1 MLRRQRQSTDQEARR
16 LVAISNRVPGST
28 DLSIR
33 KIDNREVV
41 WVESKPTSKRGALTE
56 DDGKRIALA
65 ARWALSIKKPL
76 VMVLSTSG
84 AAIDDGIAALAGW
97 GQAAKAVS
105 DCSGI
110 VPILAALVGPAVS
123 GPALLLGL
131 ADYVVATSDS
141 VAYLSGPTMVESFT
155 AVPVSSKELGGA
167 SIHAVKNGVIYEQV
181 DSTQDAILAIE
192 SMLDYLPDSTD
203 ELPYRSIPD
212 DEVERTSLRLLEVIP
227 ASSTGSYDVRLIIKE
242 ILDQNEFYELRNFW
256 APHLVTGLGRIDGR
270 VIGVLANQP
279 MIMAGTLD
287 IPSAQKGARFVRFCD
302 AFNIPL
308 LTIVDTP
315 GFLPGKD
322 VEWRGMI
329 RHGAELAFAYAS
341 CTTPR
346 ICLITRKAYGGA
358 YIVMDSK
365 GMGNDLTLA
374 WPSAEIAVMGSLG
387 AVQILYRRVSSEEQL
402 NLQREYEATYLTP
415 WIAAERGFV
424 DEVIDPQMTR
434 PILSRQ
440 LDLLMSKREFLR
452 PSKHANSPL

>member
-1 MLRRQRQSTDQEARR
+1 
-16 LVAISNRVPGST
+16 
-28 DLSIR
+28 
-33 KIDNREVV
+33 
-41 WVESKPTSKRGALTE
+41 
-56 DDGKRIALA
+56 
-65 ARWALSIKKPL
+65 
-76 VMVLSTSG
+76 
-84 AAIDDGIAALAGW
+84 
-97 GQAAKAVS
+97 
-105 DCSGI
+105 
-110 VPILAALVGPAVS
+110 
-123 GPALLLGL
+123 
-131 ADYVVATSDS
+131 
-141 VAYLSGPTMVESFT
+141 
-155 AVPVSSKELGGA
+155 
-167 SIHAVKNGVIYEQV
+167 

-203 ELPYRSIPD
+203 ELPHRSVPD
-212 DEVERTSLRLLEVIP
+212 DDPERTSLRLLEAIP
-227 ASSTGSYDVRLIIKE
+227 ASSTGSYDVRSIIKE

-387 AVQILYRRVSSEEQL
+387 AVQILYRRVSTEEQL
-402 NLQREYEATYLTP
+402 
-415 WIAAERGFV
+415 
-424 DEVIDPQMTR
+424 
-434 PILSRQ
+434 
-440 LDLLMSKREFLR
+440 
-452 PSKHANSPL
+452 